1 VLDFLLNLF
10 KYNDNTRNSFSDNYY
25 RAALVT
31 ALGNCRVKETTE
43 VRSTMPVDPNLDPFG
58 SSFGSESASRA
69 CRLGSGWIRIL
80 CNRTVQNIE
89 NHDTFDADK

>member
-31 ALGNCRVKETTE
+31 ALGNCR
-43 VRSTMPVDPNLDPFG
+43 
-58 SSFGSESASRA
+58 
-69 CRLGSGWIRIL
+69 
-80 CNRTVQNIE
+80 
-89 NHDTFDADK
+89 

>member
-31 ALGNCRVKETTE
+31 ALGNLDIINSCWEGGDM
-43 VRSTMPVDPNLDPFG
+43 STG
-58 SSFGSESASRA
+58 KSERKL
-69 CRLGSGWIRIL
+69 RK
-80 CNRTVQNIE
+80 
-89 NHDTFDADK
+89 DKGKI